1 MAFNGRPQNANFGNH
16 SWLMNQ
22 LVAAGQGALDDFT
35 FGLDDQAYAGARAL
49 IDAANGKSLSQA
61 YRDRIAYEHARDQY
75 YAQHYGVART
85 AGKIAGSVAQLAVG
99 GGLGTIGKAGARIKQ
114 VTPMIGRELAALGGV
129 GATGGVGGQ
138 AYSDAMRGRLS
149 SLGDYA
155 GAGLGGAAE
164 GVMATRGQP
173 GKASAAGGFVT
184 SLAQDVLNG
193 RRPSMM
199 KAIENASAA
208 SLLGAAGGAVGR
220 KVSERLPSQ
229 LPSLKGPLP
238 VGYRPPLSK
247 EILGESGSR
256 ARTWARGDKTV
267 SANKERLYLDQGG
280 FTRPDQ
286 RTLRGQHVE
295 SKYGIHAD
303 LTPRQKQ
310 AYRQLSLDYRVDQAL
325 PGDLGFLHGF
335 FTGQAGYQ
343 MQDDWARKELDL

>member
-1 MAFNGRPQNANFGNH
+1 
-16 SWLMNQ
+16 MNQ

-49 IDAANGKSLSQA
+49 IDAANGKSLSKA

-99 GGLGTIGKAGARIKQ
+99 GGLGTIGKAGVRIKQ

-138 AYSDAMRGRLS
+138 AYSDAIHGRLS

-155 GAGLGGAAE
+155 GSGIGGAVE
-164 GVMATRGQP
+164 GLMAMRGRP
-173 GKASAAGGFVT
+173 GQASAAGGFVT
-184 SLAQDVLNG
+184 SLAQDLLNG
-193 RRPSMM
+193 RRPSPM

-220 KVSERLPSQ
+220 KVTERLPNK
-229 LPSLKGPLP
+229 LPSLKSPPPL
-238 VGYRPPLSK
+238 GYRPPLSK

-267 SANKERLYLDQGG
+267 STEKRKFILDEGG
-280 FTRPDQ
+280 HTYPDQ
-286 RTLRGQHVE
+286 LTALNQKVE
-295 SKYGIHAD
+295 SKFGVYAR
-303 LTPRQKQ
+303 LRKRQIQ
-310 AYRQLSLDYRVDQAL
+310 ALLQRGLDYRVDHAL
-325 PGDLGFLHGF
+325 PGDLGSLHGF
-335 FTGQAGYQ
+335 FTGKAGYQ
-343 MQDDWARKELDL
+343 IQDDWAREDLDQ